1 MGAGLSYQIA
11 AHWKS
16 KCDCPGGTR
25 DAWGMGVD
33 KIYKDAR
40 KYAIRALTSLV
51 VGGVA
56 LSIACG
62 DAPADA
68 PTPVPAAAAVVP
80 ATATAVPPTATPP
93 APTATATAIPPT
105 PTFASAAPEWLPT
118 ALPDTP
124 TPTAIPPTA
133 TPAPP
138 VATPPA
144 PSIATQ
150 YTTHDNTRLAA
161 PRFNHTAALL
171 PDGRVILGGGSSGVG
186 SSDFVNDKFITPI
199 HATHFD
205 IYDPAKGWS
214 VISPAGADRAIFNAS
229 MVLMADGAVL
239 AVGISGSETENDFSP
254 AAAMLDPATQLWTPL
269 PAPSVSSRD
278 DFLLTLFLGN
288 QVIANGPLLARL
300 QDGRVIAVG
309 DIQFSKD
316 DGFAYLNDASE
327 TDIFDPRSGQWQPAS
342 DTNNISESS
351 SLVAL
356 QNGGALLVHNA
367 YADDDEIGAE
377 IYDPVADEWNVVSGI
392 RGTRGVQ
399 KAVVLSDGRILVA
412 SDIDTISEEESR
424 IDIEFATQ
432 SLEGGDIINEGIPL
446 SPVIP
451 IIKAGI
457 YDPATDAWTTTGYTS
472 ELDNAVLTLL
482 PDGRVLASGGTV
494 EFSMSST
501 TIYDPETN
509 AWTTGPDMAEPR
521 FSHTATALP
530 DGRVLIAGGVTIHP
544 DTGELYPTDTSEIIT
559 VP

>member
-1 MGAGLSYQIA
+1 MHKGAKG
-11 AHWKS
+11 
-16 KCDCPGGTR
+16 
-25 DAWGMGVD
+25 
-33 KIYKDAR
+33 
-40 KYAIRALTSLV
+40 YAMRALAALA

-62 DAPADA
+62 DALADA
-68 PTPVPAAAAVVP
+68 PTPVPAATAAVVVP
-80 ATATAVPPTATPP
+80 ATATVVPPTATPP

-124 TPTAIPPTA
+124 TPTAVAPT
-133 TPAPP
+133 
-138 VATPPA
+138 ATPPA
-144 PSIATQ
+144 PSIATLF
-150 YTTHDNTRLAA
+150 TTRDATRLAA
-161 PRFNHTAALL
+161 PRFDHTAALL
-171 PDGRVILGGGSSGVG
+171 PDGRVILGGGSSGAV
-186 SSDFVNDKFITPI
+186 SFDKANNQFIKPLP
-199 HATHFD
+199 AAHFD
-205 IYDPAKGWS
+205 VYDPDKGWS
-214 VISPAGADRAIFNAS
+214 VIIPADDDQAILDAT
-229 MVLMADGAVL
+229 MVLMSDCTVL
-239 AVGISGSETENDFSP
+239 AVGVSGDNEEGFSP
-254 AAAMLDPATQLWTPL
+254 AAAILDPATRLWTPL
-269 PAPSVSSRD
+269 PAPSISSRD
-278 DFLLTLFLGN
+278 VPLIARLQDGL
-288 QVIANGPLLARL
+288 VAANGPLLARL
-300 QDGRVIAVG
+300 RDGRVIAVG

-327 TDIFDPRSGQWQPAS
+327 TEIFDPRSGQWQPAS

-392 RGTRGVQ
+392 RGTRGTQ

-412 SDIDTISEEESR
+412 SEIDMISEEESR

-509 AWTTGPDMAEPR
+509 DWTTGPDMAEPR

-544 DTGELYPTDTSEIIT
+544 DTGELHPTDTSELIT

>member
-1 MGAGLSYQIA
+1 
-11 AHWKS
+11 
-16 KCDCPGGTR
+16 
-25 DAWGMGVD
+25 MGVD

-40 KYAIRALTSLV
+40 KYAIQALAALV

-68 PTPVPAAAAVVP
+68 PTPVPTAVVAAAM
-80 ATATAVPPTATPP
+80 ATAVPPTATPP

-105 PTFASAAPEWLPT
+105 PTFASEAPEWLPT

-124 TPTAIPPTA
+124 TPTAVAPT
-133 TPAPP
+133 
-138 VATPPA
+138 ATPPA
-144 PSIATQ
+144 PSIATLF
-150 YTTHDNTRLAA
+150 TTRDATRLAA
-161 PRFNHTAALL
+161 PRFDHTAALL

-316 DGFAYLNDASE
+316 DGFTYLNDASE
-327 TDIFDPRSGQWQPAS
+327 TEIFDPRSGQWQPAS

-351 SLVAL
+351 TLVAL

-432 SLEGGDIINEGIPL
+432 SLEGGNIINEGIPL

-457 YDPATDAWTTTGYTS
+457 YDPATGAWTTTGYTS
-472 ELDNAVLTLL
+472 ELDNAALTLL

-530 DGRVLIAGGVTIHP
+530 DSKVLIAGGITIDP
-544 DTGELYPTDTSEIIT
+544 DTGEFYPTNTSEVIT